1 MSRNMLA
8 YYIPAQATVM
18 TFMLEMA
25 MFMGFQEIYLIGVDC
40 TNSFTKGHFTENYVP
55 SELDEYNLRRA
66 RRTMNRPN
74 MTLEELGEYRK
85 ERSIMAY
92 QKIRDYALEH
102 GVKIYNASRG
112 GELDVYERVDFDA
125 LMDEEIAY
133 GNNSL

>member
-1 MSRNMLA
+1 
-8 YYIPAQATVM
+8 
-18 TFMLEMA
+18 
-25 MFMGFQEIYLIGVDC
+25 
-40 TNSFTKGHFTENYVP
+40 
-55 SELDEYNLRRA
+55 
-66 RRTMNRPN
+66 MNRPN